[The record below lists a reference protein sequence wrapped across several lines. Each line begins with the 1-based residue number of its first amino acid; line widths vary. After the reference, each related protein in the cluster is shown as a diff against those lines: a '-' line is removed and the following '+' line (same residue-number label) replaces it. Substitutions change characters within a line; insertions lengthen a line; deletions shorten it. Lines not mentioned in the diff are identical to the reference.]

1 MKIVL
6 NLLKLLIFILAL
18 YILTQNSGQSVAIK
32 LLGYQNPSVP
42 LLVVLIITLTVG
54 AVLGAVFMAF
64 SLIQT
69 QSELRNL
76 RNKNKQLMNELENLR
91 NISID
96 EIPDEGLAAEPPT
109 LEPPSEEQSL
119 KDDR

>member
-18 YILTQNSGQSVAIK
+18 YILTQNSGQYVEIK
-32 LLGYQNPSVP
+32 LLGYHNPHVS
-42 LLVVLIITLTVG
+42 LLAVLIITLTVG
-54 AVLGAVFMAF
+54 SVLGAVFMAF

-69 QSELRNL
+69 HSELRNL

-96 EIPDEGLAAEPPT
+96 EIPDEGLPPA
-109 LEPPSEEQSL
+109 PSTSSSPTEEQS
-119 KDDR
+119 